1 MGVRGREEEVELF
14 LVFLAIIGG
23 FFFFCPLE
31 LALLRGGKK
40 EERER
45 EREKKKWGGGKGFG
59 APNGVGEREKT
70 GCDICSRC
78 SVVCSVGFAAQ
89 TLFILFIFGSVLRG
103 QKETGGDE
111 GERQR
116 GRDGRGREG
125 GGLW

>member
-1 MGVRGREEEVELF
+1 VGVRGREEEVELF

-45 EREKKKWGGGKGFG
+45 ERKKKGGGEKGFG

>member
-23 FFFFCPLE
+23 FFF
-31 LALLRGGKK
+31 LLPPGTRPPKRRK
-40 EERER
+40 EGRER
-45 EREKKKWGGGKGFG
+45 EREKKKRGGEKGFG